1 MIKRILSID
10 FDYFL
15 QATKEALKSFPDG
28 IDRSTELSTLIW
40 ASHYL
45 DGKQGTLTRSVGVLS
60 DELDC
65 IKRILQKQSS
75 DCPVMIAQSHVHAY
89 DFVHDIVSEDDEL
102 RLVNVDMHHD
112 IVNDNEKLDCGNWI
126 SHLLKEYDI
135 GLTWVANPVS
145 LEMFGLDKD
154 RKENRAFRGI
164 VQKNLSKIEEKNYA
178 FDGVFLCRSDIWTPP
193 HLDSVFHSLC
203 DTIADHFNS
212 VVMEQDI
219 RKCRDYE
226 SVIGKLQ
233 PAYSKYQSEME

>member
-1 MIKRILSID
+1 M
-10 FDYFL
+10 
-15 QATKEALKSFPDG
+15 
-28 IDRSTELSTLIW
+28 
-40 ASHYL
+40 
-45 DGKQGTLTRSVGVLS
+45 
-60 DELDC
+60 
-65 IKRILQKQSS
+65 
-75 DCPVMIAQSHVHAY
+75 
-89 DFVHDIVSEDDEL
+89 
-102 RLVNVDMHHD
+102 
-112 IVNDNEKLDCGNWI
+112 
-126 SHLLKEYDI
+126 

-233 PAYSKYQSEME
+233 PVYSKHQSEME

>member
-75 DCPVMIAQSHVHAY
+75 DCPVLKVMFMRMI
-89 DFVHDIVSEDDEL
+89 
-102 RLVNVDMHHD
+102 
-112 IVNDNEKLDCGNWI
+112 
-126 SHLLKEYDI
+126 
-135 GLTWVANPVS
+135 
-145 LEMFGLDKD
+145 
-154 RKENRAFRGI
+154 
-164 VQKNLSKIEEKNYA
+164 
-178 FDGVFLCRSDIWTPP
+178 LCMI
-193 HLDSVFHSLC
+193 
-203 DTIADHFNS
+203 
-212 VVMEQDI
+212 
-219 RKCRDYE
+219 
-226 SVIGKLQ
+226 
-233 PAYSKYQSEME
+233 

>member
-15 QATKEALKSFPDG
+15 QATQEAIKSFPDG

-89 DFVHDIVSEDDEL
+89 DFVHDTVSEDDEL

-126 SHLLKEYDI
+126 SHLLKEYNM

-178 FDGVFLCRSDIWTPP
+178 FDGVFLCRSDI
-193 HLDSVFHSLC
+193 
-203 DTIADHFNS
+203 
-212 VVMEQDI
+212 
-219 RKCRDYE
+219 
-226 SVIGKLQ
+226 
-233 PAYSKYQSEME
+233 